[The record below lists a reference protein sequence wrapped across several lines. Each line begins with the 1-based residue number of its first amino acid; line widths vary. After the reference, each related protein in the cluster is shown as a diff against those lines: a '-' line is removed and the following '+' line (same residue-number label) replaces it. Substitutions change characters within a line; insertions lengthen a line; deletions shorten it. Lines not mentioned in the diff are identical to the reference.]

1 MSCEQINEIVQAWL
15 DGDIDATQ
23 REALDAH
30 VATCDACRAL
40 MADLRLVR
48 QTAST
53 LDRHTPPQRVWV
65 RLEQQLAAEPRFR
78 EAAARRADGKSSRAG
93 AKAGTIART
102 PWWHW
107 RSPVL
112 ALAASLLIVVGGS
125 LYALHRWNAGPTNTS
140 PAPSIAGTTPGGSTN
155 PIPGVGGGGGAPG
168 NAQPNATVESIDS
181 ELQQAASHYE
191 KAIAGLEQV
200 ANTNDSPLDPD
211 VLASLHKSLGVID
224 KAIDE
229 SRVALK
235 THPEN
240 RMAQQSLLDAFRRK
254 VALLQDT
261 IALMNELRKGD
272 QAGAARVASG
282 LNKS

>member
-1 MSCEQINEIVQAWL
+1 MSCEQFNEIVHAWL
-15 DGDIDATQ
+15 DGDIDAAQ

-78 EAAARRADGKSSRAG
+78 EAAARRADGRTRNV
-93 AKAGTIART
+93 AGTSVRA

-125 LYALHRWNAGPTNTS
+125 LYALHRWSAGPTNTS
-140 PAPSIAGTTPGGSTN
+140 PAPTTAATNPAGSTN
-155 PIPGVGGGGGAPG
+155 PTTGGGAPG